1 MGKGCKGITTTVNTL
16 TALITPQHYYP
27 RKDMLFVMDSSERRG
42 YAASLLDFQFVL
54 ISY

>member
-27 RKDMLFVMDSSERRG
+27 RKDMLFVMDSSERRR
-42 YAASLLDFQFVL
+42 YVASLLDFQFVL
-54 ISY
+54 ISS